1 MDIGNSIHN
10 KAMDLIKEQRENGK
24 TWEQITEL
32 DIFGIGELPFE
43 QAFGMARSVLGL
55 GKDYT
60 PHEWKILVEHIKEKE
75 SERGKSITKIE
86 RGTMNN
92 AEISTSKH
100 SAWRLYRSGLLNK
113 GWTRDSVDSIE
124 DASFGILKLLSQ
136 DTINSGPVKGL
147 VVGNVQSGK
156 TANMAGLISM
166 AADYGFNY
174 FIVLSGM
181 IENLRQQTEERLY
194 DDVANKGNLDWHI
207 IKNPHPNRVYNPS
220 DKMENL
226 RLEPNSTS
234 RYLSVIL
241 KNSTRLNNLVKW
253 LYSNPAKA
261 KQFKIL
267 VIDDEADQGSIN
279 TGKMNDESEEIER
292 TKINRQLIN
301 LVHGYNNLKLQAV
314 NYISYTATPYA
325 NVLNEAIEYSLY
337 PSDFIITLNPSPDYI
352 GPKQIFGLSD
362 PETNPPVDITEY
374 IPENDERQLQDIHD
388 GYVHGI
394 PKSLKQAIQWFLISA
409 MAMKVNGHKKPIT
422 MLVHTSQKINDHEN
436 IEKVIDHYLRQV
448 KSGNREEFLNECENT
463 FNVQRGRFTKRDFVE
478 GMGNYSVS
486 IEEINDYPE
495 WSEIEKY
502 LKALLSEDEENYL
515 SRIKI
520 DDDGK
525 LHYHRGIHLCIDNS
539 RTAMADDE
547 HIRLVYPDKS
557 DKIPHATLFIVIGGN
572 TLSRGLTLEGLTT
585 SYFMR
590 NTMMSDTLMQMGR
603 WFGYR
608 FGYEI
613 FPRIWLNSDTRK
625 RFDEITQIDE
635 ELRDE
640 IKDFNRNGYTP
651 RDVGIKVKNSLNN
664 AFLKITSNNKMQGA
678 IETDLNFAGL
688 QRQTIVF
695 EDEYETLKH
704 NLQVA
709 DNFLNN
715 LNEPVHNG
723 TRLVWH
729 GVTFDKIR
737 DEFFKKYKAP
747 DKDIMFSNLDSFIEW
762 CEKNDDNKALDDW
775 NVILSSK
782 GTITEGISGNDWDI
796 QGYGVSDV
804 TRTVLGE
811 ISTEP
816 RAVTIGA
823 LRSPKDLLSDIIEI
837 DKEDIS
843 GTKRI
848 SEVKEIREDYG
859 YDKNPQLVIYRI
871 DKNSEPKG
879 TSENRQALNFSEDI
893 IGISIMIPGI
903 RSSSNIATKITVK
916 IDENNGEDLEIE
928 EN

>member
-1 MDIGNSIHN
+1 MDIDNSIHN
-10 KAMDLIKEQRENGK
+10 KAIDVIKDQRANGK
-24 TWEQITEL
+24 TWEQIKKL
-32 DIFGIGELPFE
+32 DVFDAGEFPFE
-43 QAFGMARSVLGL
+43 QAFKMSKSVLGL
-55 GKDYT
+55 NNDYNS
-60 PHEWKILVEHIKEKE
+60 HEWGVLVEHIKEKE

-86 RGTMNN
+86 KGTTND
-92 AEISTSKH
+92 AEISTSKQ

-113 GWTRDSVDSIE
+113 GWTRDSVDGIE

-136 DTINSGPVKGL
+136 DTVNFGPVKGL

-194 DDVANKGNLDWHI
+194 DDVANKGNLDWHV
-207 IKNPHPNRVYNPS
+207 IKNPRPNRVYNPS

-226 RLEPNSTS
+226 RLEPNGTS
-234 RYLSVIL
+234 RYLSVVL
-241 KNSTRLNNLVKW
+241 KNSTRLSNLVKW

-261 KQFKIL
+261 RQFKVL
-267 VIDDEADQGSIN
+267 VIDDEADQASIN
-279 TGKMNDESEEIER
+279 AGKMNDEDEEIER
-292 TKINRQLIN
+292 TQINRQLIN
-301 LVHGYNNLKLQAV
+301 LVHGYKDLKLHAV

-325 NVLNEAIEYSLY
+325 NVLNESGEDSLY
-337 PSDFIITLNPSPDYI
+337 PSDFIVTLDPSSDYI

-362 PETNPPVDITEY
+362 PETNPPVDITED
-374 IPENDERQLQDIHD
+374 IPEKDEERLKDIHD
-388 GYVHGI
+388 GYIHGI
-394 PKSLKQAIQWFLISA
+394 PKSLKQAIQWYLISA

-436 IEKVIDHYLRQV
+436 IEKVISEYLRKV
-448 KSGNREEFLNECENT
+448 KKGAREEFLKECENI
-463 FNVQRGRFTKRDFVE
+463 FNVQRGRFTKRDFSE
-478 GMGNYSVS
+478 GMSNYSVS
-486 IEEINDYPE
+486 IDNLNDYPQ
-495 WSEIEKY
+495 WDEIEKY

-515 SRIKI
+515 SRIEI

-539 RTAMADDE
+539 RSSMADNE
-547 HIRLVYPDKS
+547 HVRLVYPEKA

-613 FPRIWLNSDTRK
+613 FPRIWLNADTRK

-640 IKDFNRNGYTP
+640 IKDFNRNGFTP
-651 RDVGIKVKNSLNN
+651 REVGIKVKNSLNN

-678 IETDLNFAGL
+678 LPTELNFAGL

-695 EDEYETLKH
+695 EDDYKILRQ
-704 NLQVA
+704 NLEIT

-715 LNEPVHNG
+715 LNDPIHNG

-747 DKDIMFSNLDSFIEW
+747 DRDIMFSNLDSFIEW

-782 GTITEGISGNDWDI
+782 GEISNSVSDDNWNI
-796 QGYGVSDV
+796 KGYGVSDV
-804 TRTVLGE
+804 TRTALDE
-811 ISTEP
+811 ISTHP
-816 RAVTIGA
+816 RTVTIGA

-837 DKEDIS
+837 DKEDIT
-843 GTKRI
+843 GTKKI
-848 SEVKEIREDYG
+848 SEVKEIREVYG
-859 YDKNPQLVIYRI
+859 YEKRPQLVIYRI
-871 DKNSEPKG
+871 DKNSKPTKPSKSRFG
-879 TSENRQALNFSEDI
+879 LNFSEDI

-903 RSSSNIATKITVK
+903 RSSKNIATKITIK
-916 IDENNGEDLEIE
+916 IDENNDADLEIE

>member
-1 MDIGNSIHN
+1 MDINNSIHN
-10 KAMDLIKEQRENGK
+10 KALDVIKEQRDNGK
-24 TWEQITEL
+24 TWEQIKKL
-32 DIFGIGELPFE
+32 DVFGAGEIQFS
-43 QAFGMARSVLGL
+43 QAFTMVESVFGL
-55 GKDYT
+55 EEQYDS
-60 PHEWKILVEHIKEKE
+60 HEWENLVEHIKEKE
-75 SERGKSITKIE
+75 EQRGKSIIKIE
-86 RGTMNN
+86 KGTTND
-92 AEISTSKH
+92 AKVSTSKQ
-100 SAWRLYRSGLLNK
+100 SAWRLYRAGLLNK
-113 GWTRDSVDSIE
+113 GWTRDSVDGIE
-124 DASFGILKLLSQ
+124 EASFGILKLLSQ
-136 DTINSGPVKGL
+136 DTADTGPVRGL

-166 AADYGFNY
+166 AADDGFNY

-194 DDVANKGNLDWHI
+194 DDVAKKGNLDWHV
-207 IKNPHPNRVYNPS
+207 IKNPRPNRVYNPS

-226 RLEPNSTS
+226 RLESGGTS
-234 RYLSVIL
+234 RYLSVVL
-241 KNSTRLNNLVKW
+241 KNSSRLTNLVKW

-267 VIDDEADQGSIN
+267 VIDDEADQASIN
-279 TGKMNDESEEIER
+279 TGKMTDENQEIER
-292 TKINRQLIN
+292 TRINQQLIN

-325 NVLNEAIEYSLY
+325 NVLNESGENSLY
-337 PSDFIITLNPSPDYI
+337 PSDFIVTLNPSSDYI

-362 PETNPPVDITEY
+362 PETNPPVDITED
-374 IPENDERQLQDIHD
+374 IPESDEERLKDIHD
-388 GYVHGI
+388 GYIHGI
-394 PKSLKQAIQWFLISA
+394 PRSLKQAIQWYLISA
-409 MAMKVNGHKKPIT
+409 MAMQINGHRTPIT

-436 IEKVIDHYLRQV
+436 IEKVIIEYLRQV
-448 KSGNREEFLNECENT
+448 KKTGRENFLNECENL
-463 FNVQRGRFTKRDFVE
+463 FNVQRVRYSKRDFTE
-478 GMGNYSVS
+478 GMKNYSVS
-486 IEEINDYPE
+486 VNDINDYPE

-502 LKALLSEDEENYL
+502 LKALLSQDEENYL

-520 DDDGK
+520 DDDGR
-525 LHYHRGIHLCIDNS
+525 LQYHRGIHLCIDNS
-539 RTAMADDE
+539 RSSVADDE
-547 HIRLVYPDKS
+547 HIRLMYPNKS

-613 FPRIWLNSDTRK
+613 FPRIWLNADTRK

-664 AFLKITSNNKMQGA
+664 AFLKITSNSKMQGA
-678 IETDLNFAGL
+678 VETDLNFAGL

-695 EDEYETLKH
+695 EDNDEVLKH
-704 NLQVA
+704 NVNIT
-709 DNFLNN
+709 DSFLNN
-715 LNEPVHNG
+715 LNEPIYNG
-723 TRLVWH
+723 SRLVWH
-729 GVTFDKIR
+729 GIPFEKIR

-762 CEKNDDNKALDDW
+762 CEKNDDNRALDNW

-782 GTITEGISGNDWDI
+782 GEISRSTDENDWNI
-796 QGYGVSDV
+796 KGYGVSDV
-804 TRTVLGE
+804 TRTVLRE
-811 ISTEP
+811 ISTNP

-837 DKEDIS
+837 DKEDIT
-843 GTKRI
+843 GTKKI

-859 YDKNPQLVIYRI
+859 YDRKPQLVIYRI
-871 DKNSEPKG
+871 DKNSQPQNPSSKRCEV
-879 TSENRQALNFSEDI
+879 NFSEDI
-893 IGISIMIPGI
+893 IGISIMMPGI
-903 RSSSNIATKITVK
+903 RSSTNIATKITVE
-916 IDENNGEDLEIE
+916 IDESSEEDLDIE